1 MKILSIL
8 YFTLFLSF
16 GNALLSSAHEI
27 KHKHHCCDQHV
38 EVECNECIILNSL
51 DTYTIDKFIKEFSPT
66 TSIKFQLETYD
77 YFSNGINLN
86 LKSRAPPQA

>member
-27 KHKHHCCDQHV
+27 KHNHHCSDQHV
-38 EVECNECIILNSL
+38 EVECNECVMLRSL
-51 DTYTIDKFIKEFSPT
+51 DTYAVD
-66 TSIKFQLETYD
+66 
-77 YFSNGINLN
+77 
-86 LKSRAPPQA
+86 

>member
-27 KHKHHCCDQHV
+27 KHKHHCCDQYV

-51 DTYTIDKFIKEFSPT
+51 DTYTIDKFIKEFSPN

>member
-16 GNALLSSAHEI
+16 GNVLLSSAHEV
-27 KHKHHCCDQHV
+27 KHNHHFCDQHV